1 MNSQNFLNSKPKPVD
16 MSFFTHL
23 KKISSFKD
31 LRSCKPISNFYD
43 HRDSFLSASVE
54 KMLIICYASSI
65 TRPFYIS
72 AKPYLSEQNKVV
84 YLYSDQKL
92 GGSIFVFED
101 FTNYGN
107 KII

>member
-1 MNSQNFLNSKPKPVD
+1 MNSQNFLNTKPKHVD

-23 KKISSFKD
+23 KKIASFKD
-31 LRSCKPISNFYD
+31 LRSCKPICNFYD
-43 HRDSFLSASVE
+43 HRDSFLAASVE
-54 KMLIICYASSI
+54 KMLVICYASSLS
-65 TRPFYIS
+65 RPFYIS

-92 GGSIFVFED
+92 EGKIFVIED